1 MPPADEPLIK
11 TIDIAASREFV
22 FDFIERPENMVRWI
36 GVDALI
42 DPKPGGLVRIDPNG
56 RDVIRGVVLEIERPT
71 RIVFTWG
78 WERADTRVPAG
89 STIVE
94 ITLTA
99 MGEGTRLTL
108 IHRKLP
114 PDMREGH
121 DAGWSHYLGRLK
133 VVAEG
138 GVPGPDALADPAVRH
153 G

>member
-1 MPPADEPLIK
+1 MPPADEPLVK
-11 TIDIAASREFV
+11 TIDIAAPCEFV
-22 FDFIERPENMVRWI
+22 FDFIVRPGNMTRWM
-36 GVDALI
+36 GVAAEI
-42 DPKPGGLVRIDPNG
+42 DPKPGGVVRIDPNG
-56 RDVIRGVVLEIERPT
+56 RDVIRGVVLELERPS

-94 ITLTA
+94 ITLMATGA
-99 MGEGTRLTL
+99 GTRLTL
-108 IHRKLP
+108 IHRELP
-114 PDMREGH
+114 PDVRAGH

-138 GVPGPDALADPAVRH
+138 GEPGPDALADPAVRH